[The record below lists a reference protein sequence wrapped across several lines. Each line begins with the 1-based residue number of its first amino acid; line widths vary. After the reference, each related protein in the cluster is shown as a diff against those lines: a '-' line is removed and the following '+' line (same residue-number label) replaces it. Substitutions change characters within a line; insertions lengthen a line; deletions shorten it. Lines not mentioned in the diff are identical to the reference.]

1 MLLGLS
7 PPISQF
13 TKVLSCH
20 GNYFEN
26 HRYALNACRVLKWK
40 VQSVK
45 KECACFAKLGT
56 QEYFPLPW
64 FQVPLT
70 CFCQVGTL
78 PSPFKK
84 MSQWELSELV
94 LPLPSRVVKNS
105 WHCFPGWT
113 WLQMSGEPDSYS
125 ARAPLAGRP
134 LLAGLLLA
142 GWKNMNGYSY
152 SSLAWKFLKRNE
164 NGWPRLPPS
173 SKPWD
178 SSRWDWLG
186 KVDKL
191 QKELKA
197 KSLALTFEDC
207 YYLWSDGGWILFR
220 KWAKRCEVGF
230 KKREKKG
237 GGS

>member
-1 MLLGLS
+1 
-7 PPISQF
+7 
-13 TKVLSCH
+13 
-20 GNYFEN
+20 
-26 HRYALNACRVLKWK
+26 
-40 VQSVK
+40 
-45 KECACFAKLGT
+45 
-56 QEYFPLPW
+56 
-64 FQVPLT
+64 
-70 CFCQVGTL
+70 
-78 PSPFKK
+78 

-237 GGS
+237 GGVPRNYFFKGPACIFIMEDFASVCVWGGWGNLLTKAEKRNLGGKQQDVWEPTRLVLMDTCVCKPERDFCR